1 MQLIELDFCREELQL
16 EKEED
21 GRDELEECEELE
33 LLSQRQSWS
42 RRLNR
47 EEEDEEE
54 QDEEEQA
61 EELELLSQKQS

>member
-21 GRDELEECEELE
+21 RRDELEECEELE

-47 EEEDEEE
+47 EEEDEEGN
-54 QDEEEQA
+54 EE
-61 EELELLSQKQS
+61 